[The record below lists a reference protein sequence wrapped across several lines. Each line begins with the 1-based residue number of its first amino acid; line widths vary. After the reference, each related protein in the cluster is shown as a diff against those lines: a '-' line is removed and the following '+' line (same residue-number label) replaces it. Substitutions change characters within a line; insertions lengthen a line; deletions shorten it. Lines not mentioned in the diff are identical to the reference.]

1 MNDYGPAASLA
12 ATGAIIG
19 LNHIVLG
26 FVLIAV
32 GATVLGL
39 SRLLR
44 TSKD

>member
-12 ATGAIIG
+12 ATGAIVG
-19 LNHIVLG
+19 LNHLVLG

-39 SRLLR
+39 GRLAR
-44 TSKD
+44 RARD